1 MPFKE
6 KIAWIS
12 VVTTILVW
20 GTYFTVVLIGVL
32 HGQPIGREH
41 MIGFLGATIIQ
52 VGLVVVASIVTAVTA
67 PKDASAGS
75 DERDKAIA
83 RGSSATAY
91 PVLLVGVVVVAAS
104 IHFGANKI
112 DMTSGIMAAIVIAE
126 IVHYAAQIVGY
137 RSGQHG

>member
-20 GTYFTVVLIGVL
+20 GTYFAFVVIGMAHGQSLGRENLIG
-32 HGQPIGREH
+32 
-41 MIGFLGATIIQ
+41 FFAATVIQ
-52 VGLVVVASIVTAVTA
+52 IGLVVVASIVTAVTA
-67 PKDASAGS
+67 PQDASAGS

-91 PVLLVGVVVVAAS
+91 PVLLVGVVGRCREHS
-104 IHFGANKI
+104 F
-112 DMTSGIMAAIVIAE
+112 
-126 IVHYAAQIVGY
+126 
-137 RSGQHG
+137 RRGQDRHDLWHHGGDRDR